1 MRRYYILG
9 GIFMENKLNNEELLD
24 EFEMTKTENNE
35 KIILIEM
42 EGYVNE

>member
-1 MRRYYILG
+1 
-9 GIFMENKLNNEELLD
+9 MENKLKNKEVLD
-24 EFEMTKTENNE
+24 EFEMIKTENNE

>member
-1 MRRYYILG
+1 MK
-9 GIFMENKLNNEELLD
+9 NKLNDDEVLD
-24 EFEMTKTENNE
+24 EFEMVKTENNE

>member
-1 MRRYYILG
+1 MK
-9 GIFMENKLNNEELLD
+9 NKLNDEEVLE
-24 EFEMTKTENNE
+24 EFEMVKTENNE

>member
-1 MRRYYILG
+1 MK
-9 GIFMENKLNNEELLD
+9 NKLNDEEVLD
-24 EFEMTKTENNE
+24 EFEMVKTENNE